1 MTEESVKQLIE
12 SGLEGSEVQ
21 VLDTKGTG
29 DHFSVVVI
37 SDDFEGKSLVKRHQM
52 VYTTVSDVLT
62 KELHALQLKTYS
74 CKEWKQE
81 N

>member
-1 MTEESVKQLIE
+1 MTEEGVKQRIE
-12 SGLEGSEVQ
+12 SGLTGAQVQ
-21 VLDTKGTG
+21 ALDTKATG
-29 DHFSVVVI
+29 DHFRAVVI
-37 SDDFEGKSLVKRHQM
+37 SDEFEGKSLVKRHQV
-52 VYTTVSDVLT
+52 VYATVSDVFT

>member
-1 MTEESVKQLIE
+1 M
-12 SGLEGSEVQ
+12 
-21 VLDTKGTG
+21 DTKETG

-37 SDDFEGKSLVKRHQM
+37 SDEFEGKSLVKWYQI
-52 VYTTVSDVLT
+52 VYATVSDVLT

>member
-1 MTEESVKQLIE
+1 MTEEGVKQRIK
-12 SGLEGSEVQ
+12 SGLTGAQVQ

-52 VYTTVSDVLT
+52 VYFTVSDVLT

-74 CKEWKQE
+74 NKEWRQE

>member
-1 MTEESVKQLIE
+1 MTEESVKQRIE
-12 SGLEGSEVQ
+12 SGLSDSQVQ
-21 VLDTKGTG
+21 VVDTKGTG

-37 SDDFEGKSLVKRHQM
+37 SDKFEGKSLVKRHQM
-52 VYTTVSDVLT
+52 VYNTVSDVLT

-74 CKEWKQE
+74 SKEWSQK

>member
-1 MTEESVKQLIE
+1 MTEEGVKQRIE
-12 SGLEGSEVQ
+12 SGLTDAQVQ

-37 SDDFEGKSLVKRHQM
+37 SDEFEGKSLVKRHQM
-52 VYTTVSDVLT
+52 VYATASDVLT

>member
-1 MTEESVKQLIE
+1 MTEEGVKQRIE
-12 SGLEGSEVQ
+12 SGLTDAQVQ

-37 SDDFEGKSLVKRHQM
+37 SDEFEGKSLVKRHQM
-52 VYTTVSDVLT
+52 VYATVSDVLT

>member
-1 MTEESVKQLIE
+1 MTEESVKERIKC
-12 SGLEGSEVQ
+12 GLNNSQVQ
-21 VLDTKGTG
+21 VVDTKGTG

-37 SDDFEGKSLVKRHQM
+37 SDEFEGKSLVQRHQL
-52 VYTTVSDVLT
+52 VYATVADVLT

-74 CKEWKQE
+74 YKEWKQE

>member
-1 MTEESVKQLIE
+1 MTEEGVKERIE
-12 SGLEGSEVQ
+12 SGLTGAQVQ

-37 SDDFEGKSLVKRHQM
+37 SDEFEGKSLVKRHQM
-52 VYTTVSDVLT
+52 VYATISDVLT

>member
-1 MTEESVKQLIE
+1 MTEENVKQRIE
-12 SGLEGSEVQ
+12 SGLSDAQVEV
-21 VLDTKGTG
+21 VDTKGTG

-37 SDDFEGKSLVKRHQM
+37 SDKFEGKSLVKRHQM
-52 VYTTVSDVLT
+52 VYATVSDVLT

-74 CKEWKQE
+74 SKEWSQK

>member
-1 MTEESVKQLIE
+1 MTEESVKQRIE
-12 SGLEGSEVQ
+12 SGLSDSQVQ
-21 VLDTKGTG
+21 VVDTKGTG

-37 SDDFEGKSLVKRHQM
+37 SDKFEGKSLVKRHQM

-74 CKEWKQE
+74 SKEWSQK

>member
-1 MTEESVKQLIE
+1 MTEEGVKQRIERGLI
-12 SGLEGSEVQ
+12 GAQVQ
-21 VLDTKGTG
+21 ILDTNGMG

-37 SDDFEGKSLVKRHQM
+37 SDEFEGKSLVKRHQM
-52 VYTTVSDVLT
+52 VYATVSDVLT
-62 KELHALQLKTYS
+62 KEFHALQLKTYS

>member
-1 MTEESVKQLIE
+1 MTAEGVKQRIE
-12 SGLEGSEVQ
+12 SGLTAAQVQ

-37 SDDFEGKSLVKRHQM
+37 SDEFEGKSLVKRHQM
-52 VYTTVSDVLT
+52 VYATVSDVLT

>member
-1 MTEESVKQLIE
+1 MTEESVKQRIE
-12 SGLEGSEVQ
+12 SGLGGSQVQ

-29 DHFSVVVI
+29 DHFSAVVI
-37 SDDFEGKSLVKRHQM
+37 SNEFEGKSLVKRHQM
-52 VYTTVSDVLT
+52 VYATVSDVLT

>member
-12 SGLEGSEVQ
+12 SGLVGSEVQ

-52 VYTTVSDVLT
+52 VYATVSDVLT

>member
-1 MTEESVKQLIE
+1 MTEESVKQRIE
-12 SGLEGSEVQ
+12 SRLSDAQVQ
-21 VLDTKGTG
+21 VVDTKGTG

-37 SDDFEGKSLVKRHQM
+37 SDKFEGKSLVKRHQM
-52 VYTTVSDVLT
+52 VYATVSDVLT

-74 CKEWKQE
+74 SKEWKQE

>member
-1 MTEESVKQLIE
+1 MTEESVKQRIE
-12 SGLEGSEVQ
+12 SGLSGAQVQ
-21 VLDTKGTG
+21 VVDTKGTG
-29 DHFSVVVI
+29 DHFSAVVI
-37 SDDFEGKSLVKRHQM
+37 SDAFEGKNLVKRHQM
-52 VYTTVSDVLT
+52 VYATVSDVLT

>member
-1 MTEESVKQLIE
+1 MTEDGVKQRIE
-12 SGLEGSEVQ
+12 SGLTGAQVQ

-52 VYTTVSDVLT
+52 IYATVSDVLT

-74 CKEWKQE
+74 NKEWKQE

>member
-1 MTEESVKQLIE
+1 MTEESVKQRIE
-12 SGLEGSEVQ
+12 SGLTDAQVQ

-37 SDDFEGKSLVKRHQM
+37 SDEFECKSLVKRHQM
-52 VYTTVSDVLT
+52 VYATVSDVLT

>member
-1 MTEESVKQLIE
+1 MTEEGVKQRIE
-12 SGLEGSEVQ
+12 SGLTGAQVQ

-29 DHFSVVVI
+29 DHFSAVVI
-37 SDDFEGKSLVKRHQM
+37 SDEFEGKSLVKFHQM
-52 VYTTVSDVLT
+52 VYATVSDVLT
-62 KELHALQLKTYS
+62 KELHAFQLKIYS

>member
-1 MTEESVKQLIE
+1 MTEESVKQRIE
-12 SGLEGSEVQ
+12 SGLSDSQVQ
-21 VLDTKGTG
+21 VVDTKGTG

-37 SDDFEGKSLVKRHQM
+37 SDKFEGKSLVKRHQM
-52 VYTTVSDVLT
+52 VYATVSDVLT

-74 CKEWKQE
+74 SKEWRQK